1 MSVVPK
7 WFIFVGVAVN
17 QSYAVCK
24 KGHWKTQ
31 DNLTMFFFMFVLFR
45 MNERDTVTEKDVD
58 IAIQM
63 TLEYVLAHR
72 DPSKVLDGQKK

>member
-1 MSVVPK
+1 
-7 WFIFVGVAVN
+7 
-17 QSYAVCK
+17 
-24 KGHWKTQ
+24 
-31 DNLTMFFFMFVLFR
+31 MFFFMFVLFR

-63 TLEYVLAHR
+63 TLEYVLGHR

>member
-1 MSVVPK
+1 
-7 WFIFVGVAVN
+7 
-17 QSYAVCK
+17 
-24 KGHWKTQ
+24 
-31 DNLTMFFFMFVLFR
+31 MFFFMFVLFR